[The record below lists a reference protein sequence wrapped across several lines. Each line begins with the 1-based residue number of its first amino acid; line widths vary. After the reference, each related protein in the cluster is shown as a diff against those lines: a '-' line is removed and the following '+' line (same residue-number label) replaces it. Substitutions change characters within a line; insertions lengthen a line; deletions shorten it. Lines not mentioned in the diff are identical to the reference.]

1 MSLFDK
7 PLFIFEMAN
16 NHQGDVE
23 HGKKIIRA
31 MEKVATPYRDDF
43 NFAVKFQYR
52 NLDTF
57 IRPDYKNRTDVKN
70 IKRFQETRLSQEEFL
85 ELKREVESC
94 NFFTVCTPFDEIS
107 AQRIVEQDYNAIKIA
122 SCSFTDW
129 SLVEAI
135 ALTKLPVIAS
145 TAGAS
150 LEDIDK
156 IVQFFHHRNIELS
169 LMHCVAEYPTPNEKL
184 ELNQITLLKNRY
196 PNVRIGFS
204 THEQPSEM
212 DSVKLAVAKGAKIFE
227 RHVGFPTDT
236 ISLNKYS
243 STPDEISLWLGAAK
257 KAFDM
262 CGISDQRYIS
272 SQKEKDD
279 LAALQRGVFARNN
292 LSEKSNLS
300 VDNTFL
306 AFPCESG
313 QLLAKHMSKYAKL
326 TLKKDVAENQPI
338 AIENVEISDSL
349 KRVQDIVH
357 KLMDIL
363 KKGHI
368 VIPVDSSCEIS
379 HHYGIDRY
387 EEVGMTLIDCV
398 NRAYCKKLL
407 ILLAGQKH
415 PTHFHKKKE
424 ETFIV
429 LYGVLN
435 VVCDGKSFTL
445 KQGETM
451 TVSPEMKHSFSSETG
466 CIFEELSTTHYNG
479 DSYYDDADKF
489 VSPRK
494 TKVYITNDM
503 LKDRQV
509 AQ

>member
-1 MSLFDK
+1 MPLFAK

-31 MEKVATPYRDDF
+31 MEKVAEPYRDDF

-57 IRPDYKNRTDVKN
+57 IRPDYKDRTDVKN

-107 AQRIVEQDYNAIKIA
+107 AQRIAEQNYDAIKIA

-129 SLVEAI
+129 ALVEAI

-150 LEDIDK
+150 LEDINK
-156 IVQFFHHRNIELS
+156 IVQFFHHRNIPLS
-169 LMHCVAEYPTPNEKL
+169 LMHCVAEYPTPNNRL
-184 ELNQITLLKNRY
+184 ELNQITLLQQKY

-204 THEQPSEM
+204 THEQPSEL

-227 RHVGFPTDT
+227 RHVGVSTDT

-243 STPDEISLWLGAAK
+243 STPDEISLWLDAAK
-257 KAFDM
+257 KAFIM
-262 CGISDQRYIS
+262 CGISDKRYTS
-272 SQKEKDD
+272 SQKEQDD

-292 LSEKSNLS
+292 LDAKSDLNS
-300 VDNTFL
+300 ADTYL
-306 AFPCESG
+306 AFPCETG
-313 QLLAKHMSKYAKL
+313 QLLAKHMSKYAKI
-326 TLKKDVAENQPI
+326 TLKKNVAENKPI
-338 AIENVEISDSL
+338 AFEDVDITDNL
-349 KRVQDIVH
+349 PRVQSIVH
-357 KLMDIL
+357 KLMYIL

-398 NRAYCKKLL
+398 NRAYCKKFL
-407 ILLAGQKH
+407 ILLPNQKH

-435 VVCDGKSFTL
+435 VICDGKTVTL
-445 KQGETM
+445 KQGESLTM
-451 TVSPEMKHSFSSETG
+451 PPSMRHSFYSETG
-466 CIFEELSTTHYNG
+466 CVFEELSTTHYKG
-479 DSYYDDADKF
+479 DSYYDEVDEF
-489 VSPRK
+489 VTPRK

-503 LKDRQV
+503 LND
-509 AQ
+509 